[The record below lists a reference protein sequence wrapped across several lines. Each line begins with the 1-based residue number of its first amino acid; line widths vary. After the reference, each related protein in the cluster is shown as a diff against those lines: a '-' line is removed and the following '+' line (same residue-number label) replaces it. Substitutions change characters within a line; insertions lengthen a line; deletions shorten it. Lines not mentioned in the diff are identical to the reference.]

1 MEWIQLEWFVLQRMC
16 VGLFG
21 LLLLVSGTRLYRY
34 SILIPGAGIG
44 AYIGVVLTMGQTE
57 SIQMLGVGFCAV
69 VGVVTML
76 LVEKLAIAIL
86 CALLGGALTQYGVPY
101 YLGIPTEWYWVIVG
115 SVIGGMFF
123 TPIFPRL
130 LPLWMSMLG
139 AGCVNWAM
147 HQPRNLEW
155 FVGLTLLGTLIQLF
169 FGAQVRD
176 MEEP

>member
-34 SILIPGAGIG
+34 SIITPGAGIG
-44 AYIGVVLTMGQTE
+44 AYIGVVLTMGQSE
-57 SIQMLGVGFCAV
+57 SIQLIGVGLCAV

-86 CALLGGALTQYGVPY
+86 CALLGGALTQYGLPY
-101 YLGIPTEWYWVIVG
+101 YFGIPTEWYWVIVG
-115 SVIGGMFF
+115 SVIGGTLF
-123 TPIFPRL
+123 TPLFPRL

-139 AGCVNWAM
+139 AGCINWAM
-147 HQPRNLEW
+147 HQPRNIEW
-155 FVGLTLLGTLIQLF
+155 FIGLTVLGTLIQLF

-176 MEEP
+176 IEDT